1 MIVHFANPGIFS
13 LTTKNVVWK
22 NIKVIKI
29 PPKLDPFN
37 IRIPKIVCATTRYVV
52 CEDIKNECQVKKQT
66 RVRSL
71 HLNQKDAFDL
81 LIYSKLLIS
90 DRNMMC
96 YNRVSLLICVCLEL

>member
-1 MIVHFANPGIFS
+1 MIVHFTNHSIF
-13 LTTKNVVWK
+13 LLPTKYVVCK
-22 NIKVIKI
+22 NIKVIRI
-29 PPKLDPFN
+29 SQKLDTS
-37 IRIPKIVCATTRYVV
+37 IPKIVCATTRYVV

-90 DRNMMC
+90 DRNMIC
-96 YNRVSLLICVCLEL
+96 YNRVSLLICFGLEL